1 MPNRTLKAIFLIA
14 TCCFSTWALAQNAYK
29 CGDTYNQTPCPGA
42 VAIDATDKRSS
53 EQKTQADDAT
63 HRNSEAARVM
73 EKARLEQEKKDLAV
87 NTPPAKPVSGDA
99 PDATSPRQV
108 SQKKKK
114 KTSPYF
120 TAQVPGQKK
129 KKKHAAGKKDPEP
142 R

>member
-63 HRNSEAARVM
+63 RRNSEAARAM

-87 NTPPAKPVSGDA
+87 NTPPAKPASGDA
-99 PDATSPRQV
+99 LDTTSPRQV
-108 SQKKKK
+108 SKKKK
-114 KTSPYF
+114 KKAPPYF
-120 TAQVPGQKK
+120 TAQVPGQK